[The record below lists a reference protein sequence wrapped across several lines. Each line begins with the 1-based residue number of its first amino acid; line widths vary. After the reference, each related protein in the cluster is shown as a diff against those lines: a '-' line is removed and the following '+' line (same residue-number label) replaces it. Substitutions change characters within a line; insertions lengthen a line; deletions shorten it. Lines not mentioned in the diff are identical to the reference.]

1 MNTLHCMKLQKEP
14 FEMIKSGKKIYE
26 LRLFDEK
33 RKLIKVNDKIEFTS
47 TISGEKLIAIV
58 EDVLVFSSFYELYS
72 SLSPLEIGYD
82 VHNYKSASHLDMGRY
97 YKEEEQKLYGVVAI
111 KIKRL

>member
-1 MNTLHCMKLQKEP
+1 MIHYMKLQNEP

-33 RKLIKVNDKIEFTS
+33 RKAIKVADKIEFTS
-47 TISGEKLIAIV
+47 VSSGEKLMVEV
-58 EDVLVFSSFYELYS
+58 EDVLVFSSFSELYN
-72 SLSPLEIGYD
+72 SLPLLEIGY
-82 VHNYKSASHLDMGRY
+82 NECNSKTASHLDMQLY
-97 YKEEEQKLYGVVAI
+97 YTEEEQKLYGVVAI